1 MNVFITTRNIICHC
15 TVGVLCVGVDIKT
28 PMRNKMACESTFT
41 VVCTCLYEQLKLWSR
56 NANNFFYFLANLLT
70 WKVCVLFWS
79 KDTVY
84 LFSQIIWGHVEWK
97 NVYTIPVF
105 MSFRFISRLYK
116 WKFAQSYKV
125 TWLSDLNGNVLEDKS
140 IKWRIE

>member
-1 MNVFITTRNIICHC
+1 MPLFGRCSKCRCKYQDANEQRNGMWVNIY
-15 TVGVLCVGVDIKT
+15 
-28 PMRNKMACESTFT
+28 SSF
-41 VVCTCLYEQLKLWSR
+41 LYDQLKLWSR
-56 NANNFFYFLANLLT
+56 NANNFFYFLANLFT
-70 WKVCVLFWS
+70 WKVCVPFWS
-79 KDTVY
+79 KDAVY

-97 NVYTIPVF
+97 NKYTIPVF